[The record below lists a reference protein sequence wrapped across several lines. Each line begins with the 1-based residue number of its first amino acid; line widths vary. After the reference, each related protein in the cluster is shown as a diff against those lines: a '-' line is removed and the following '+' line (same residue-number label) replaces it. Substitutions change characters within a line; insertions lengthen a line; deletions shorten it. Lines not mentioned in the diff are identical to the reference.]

1 MMGALPC
8 RAECM
13 DFDVHCRPCRLSPL
27 LWSPARVLQWPAGND
42 GHSRSG
48 NESAV
53 VRATIAALSASG
65 TGRTAQADSSVLPCF
80 AQPLIRHGRMD
91 LTRIRRSDHQA
102 PAAAAASGTRQEP
115 SAKSRGQV
123 VFQKGP
129 HSKVVSFFLVCR
141 AVCCGIL
148 FFSGKFGSDISVY
161 PMIQVASDA
170 RARLPSLAAVHL
182 GEGGAGPGTESGAAA
197 ATMRIRNQ
205 CGLLKE
211 ASARHTCSSAQRN
224 GFSLPCDH

>member
-1 MMGALPC
+1 MMGVLPC

-80 AQPLIRHGRMD
+80 AQPHDTAWSHGFDPDSAFRPPGTCSGSGIGD
-91 LTRIRRSDHQA
+91 ASRTERRISQ
-102 PAAAAASGTRQEP
+102 PGGVPEGTTLE
-115 SAKSRGQV
+115 G
-123 VFQKGP
+123 
-129 HSKVVSFFLVCR
+129 
-141 AVCCGIL
+141 GIL
-148 FFSGKFGSDISVY
+148 F
-161 PMIQVASDA
+161 
-170 RARLPSLAAVHL
+170 L
-182 GEGGAGPGTESGAAA
+182 GVPRGVL
-197 ATMRIRNQ
+197 RNSFFP
-205 CGLLKE
+205 LS
-211 ASARHTCSSAQRN
+211 SARTFPSIR
-224 GFSLPCDH
+224 